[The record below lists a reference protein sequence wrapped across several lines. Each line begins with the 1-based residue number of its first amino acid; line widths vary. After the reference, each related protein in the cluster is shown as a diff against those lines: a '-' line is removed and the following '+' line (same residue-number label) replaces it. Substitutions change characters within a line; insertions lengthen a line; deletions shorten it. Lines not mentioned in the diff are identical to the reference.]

1 MAGTGEDGRAWA
13 WGGVVTGLAGI
24 GVIVA
29 SGPLWPFEE
38 ADLADNAAMVARFDD
53 TGMWWVFVTQLA
65 FTLAAFGAVV
75 FGAGLK
81 RRLERQCPA
90 GSLVPM
96 TAFLGMLLT
105 GAMSLAGCGMG
116 TEAFHLLRK
125 RAESDP
131 DTVMASLGQLGTYG
145 WLWSGLLLTAAAL
158 VVAAFRQGAVGRW
171 IGVVSVVFG
180 LLLAVTQV
188 TPFQY
193 MALMVGVPYLLVLG
207 AAFAWGRRVPA

>member
-1 MAGTGEDGRAWA
+1 MTA
-13 WGGVVTGLAGI
+13 LAGV

-53 TGMWWVFVTQLA
+53 TTMWWAFATQVA
-65 FTLAAFGAVV
+65 FTLAAFGSVL

-105 GAMSLAGCGMG
+105 GALSLAGCGMG
-116 TEAFHLLRK
+116 TEAFHQIRN
-125 RAESDP
+125 RAASDP
-131 DTVMASLGQLGTYG
+131 DTVMSSVGQLGTYG
-145 WLWSGLLLTAAAL
+145 WLWSGLLLTAGAL
-158 VVAAFRQGAVGRW
+158 AVAAFRQGAVARW
-171 IGVVSVVFG
+171 IGVVSVAFG
-180 LLLAVTQV
+180 LLLAVTQL

-193 MALMVGVPYLLVLG
+193 LALMVGVPYLLVLG
-207 AAFAWGRRVPA
+207 AAFALGRRAPA

>member
-1 MAGTGEDGRAWA
+1 MTA
-13 WGGVVTGLAGI
+13 LAGL

-38 ADLADNAAMVARFDD
+38 TDLSDNATMVARLDD
-53 TGMWWVFVTQLA
+53 TTMWWAFATQLA

-96 TAFLGMLLT
+96 TAFTGMLLT
-105 GAMSLAGCGMG
+105 GVMSLAGCGMG
-116 TEAFHLLRK
+116 TEAFHQIRM
-125 RAESDP
+125 RAKGDP
-131 DTVMASLGQLGTYG
+131 DTIMSSLGQLGTYG

-158 VVAAFRQGAVGRW
+158 AVAAFRQGAVGRW

-180 LLLAVTQV
+180 LLLAVTQL

-207 AAFAWGRRVPA
+207 AAFAFGRRVPA

>member
-1 MAGTGEDGRAWA
+1 MTGTGEDGRAWA
-13 WGGVVTGLAGI
+13 WGGIVTALAGV

-38 ADLADNAAMVARFDD
+38 EDLVDNAAMVARFDD
-53 TGMWWVFVTQLA
+53 TTMWWAFATQLA
-65 FTLAAFGAVV
+65 FTVAAFGAVV

-96 TAFLGMLLT
+96 TAFIGMLLT
-105 GAMSLAGCGMG
+105 GVMSLAGCGMG
-116 TEAFHLLRK
+116 TEAFHQLRM
-125 RAESDP
+125 RAKSDP
-131 DTVMASLGQLGTYG
+131 DTLMSSIGQLGTYG
-145 WLWSGLLLTAAAL
+145 WLWSGLLFTAAAL

-171 IGVVSVVFG
+171 VGVVSVFFG

-193 MALMVGVPYLLVLG
+193 MALMVGVPYLLILG
-207 AAFAWGRRVPA
+207 AVFAFGRRVPA